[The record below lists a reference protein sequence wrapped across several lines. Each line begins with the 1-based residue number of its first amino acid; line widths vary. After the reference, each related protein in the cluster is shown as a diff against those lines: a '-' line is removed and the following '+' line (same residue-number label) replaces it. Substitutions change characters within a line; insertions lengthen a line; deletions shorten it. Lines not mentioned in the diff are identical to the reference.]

1 MERMGGMGAGRVR
14 SQWVSC
20 YLSPKQQV
28 MSGSS
33 MCRSDEGPSQED
45 VLLSPE
51 VATLHPQPSVAV
63 L

>member
-1 MERMGGMGAGRVR
+1 MERMGGVGAGRVR
-14 SQWVSC
+14 SQWVGC

-33 MCRSDEGPSQED
+33 MCRSDKCPSQED
-45 VLLSPE
+45 ALLCPE
-51 VATLHPQPSVAV
+51 VATLHPQPSVAI